1 MDLFIAGTEATST
14 IVTWASFYLATR
26 PDIQSQ
32 IFEEIKA
39 IVGIERLPSLQDM
52 HSLVYTEAF
61 IMEVLRISNI
71 LIISLSH
78 APVTDVWIRGYNIQ
92 KECKYSQTSTLF
104 CRILQFGVILRT
116 SDRRCSSVEREVA

>member
-71 LIISLSH
+71 LMVRLSH
-78 APVTDVWIRGYNIQ
+78 APVTDVWIRGYNIPKGMQ
-92 KECKYSQTSTLF
+92 IFPDINSVL
-104 CRILQFGVILRT
+104 
-116 SDRRCSSVEREVA
+116 SDPAVWGDS